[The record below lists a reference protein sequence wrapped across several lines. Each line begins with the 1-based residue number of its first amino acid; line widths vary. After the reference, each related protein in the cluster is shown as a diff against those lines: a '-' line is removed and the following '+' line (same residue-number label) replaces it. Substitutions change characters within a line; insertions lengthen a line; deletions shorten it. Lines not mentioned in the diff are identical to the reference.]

1 MSVAPGESRRYG
13 VRPMTQRAGLLGRSA
28 RSALLPLLALAP
40 FPVLAAGCATVD
52 AGSASR
58 ILLLDRDSV
67 TLPLVEGPE
76 HLFSVEVWLEGEGPF
91 RFMVDSGSEV
101 LALDPAVARR
111 FRAVTDG
118 LPFRLRGALGGEAM
132 EVPGG
137 AIAEVAFQPPGAAG
151 ARIRDMPFVTIPTPH
166 SFDGVAGLG
175 LFRGCSLVLDFP
187 RGALVASVPDRPARP
202 APEWPSRLP
211 EVTVR
216 LAGVPVDVILDTG
229 FPGVLYLPPEV
240 AATVPAIGPRT
251 GVVLLAD
258 VVGSRP
264 AEERR
269 LRGEMRLGA
278 GGAVDPYVL
287 VGEGGALVGTA
298 FLRRW
303 RISIDDE
310 GRFVGLE

>member
-1 MSVAPGESRRYG
+1 MGMG
-13 VRPMTQRAGLLGRSA
+13 TLGRVLG
-28 RSALLPLLALAP
+28 RLGLVPLLA
-40 FPVLAAGCATVD
+40 FAAGCASVD
-52 AGSASR
+52 GGTASR
-58 ILLLDRDSV
+58 ILLLDGDSV
-67 TLPLVEGPE
+67 TLPLKEGPE

-101 LALDPAVARR
+101 LALDPVVAQR
-111 FRAVTDG
+111 FRAISDG

-132 EVPGG
+132 EVPRG
-137 AIAEVAFQPPGAAG
+137 AIAEVAFQPPGSAG
-151 ARIRDMPFVTIPTPH
+151 ARIRDMPFVTIQTPH

-187 RGALVASVPDRPARP
+187 REALVASVPERRMHP
-202 APEWPSRLP
+202 APRKPQRLP

-240 AATVPAIGPRT
+240 AAAVPALGPRT

-269 LRGEMRLGA
+269 LQGEMRLGA

-303 RISIDDE
+303 RISLDDE
-310 GRFVGLE
+310 GRFVGLEEPR